1 MRRSPA
7 SDPWTAA
14 GDRSGAVISPKA
26 PGAPDTGG
34 RRGLGADNPLECRAS
49 SPDYE
54 VVTATETTAMPDT
67 EDAKAS
73 DTTLTDTSDV
83 SAQRPQ

>member
-1 MRRSPA
+1 MRRSTA

-34 RRGLGADNPLECRAS
+34 RRGFGADSPLECRACS
-49 SPDYE
+49 HEYE
-54 VVTATETTAMPDT
+54 LVTATETTAMPDT